1 MFSDQIEQ
9 FTCSL
14 LCAIT
19 EKVTGLKNVLP
30 HLMKP
35 EEISVK
41 NVVLKNMNSW
51 IKHCHS
57 PFKDCIRGA

>member
-9 FTCSL
+9 FTCFL

-30 HLMKP
+30 HLTKP

-41 NVVLKNMNSW
+41 NVVLK
-51 IKHCHS
+51 K
-57 PFKDCIRGA
+57 